1 MASMGGC
8 NKDYKILIQN
18 PGIKAKSRLVPAE
31 FARNDLAKGGV
42 NKDLGGGAKSAGKGK
57 G

>member
-1 MASMGGC
+1 MGGC

>member
-1 MASMGGC
+1 MAKMNGC
-8 NKDYKILIQN
+8 NEDYKV
-18 PGIKAKSRLVPAE
+18 KLVAQGKGRVAPSS

-57 G
+57 GK